1 MNESMSATIPSR
13 LTRGAQVAAVICAAN
28 AVWSVWWLC
37 VAALSGWGCGGSP
50 KPGESCGDAGG
61 ILLAWYLSEWIAVAP
76 TIVAGVVLLRRWRGA
91 SRHPLGRIGIGGLVV
106 FAVAANVALIAMFV
120 AH

>member
-1 MNESMSATIPSR
+1 MIGSQSR
-13 LTRGAQVAAVICAAN
+13 PALTRAVCAAAVVCSAN
-28 AVWSVWWLC
+28 AVWSVWSLC
-37 VAALSGWGCGGSP
+37 VAALSGWGCGGAP

-61 ILLAWYLSEWIAVAP
+61 ILLAWYLSEWIAVVP
-76 TIVAGVVLLRRWRGA
+76 TIVAGVVLLRRWREA

-106 FAVAANVALIAMFV
+106 FAAAANVALIAMFV